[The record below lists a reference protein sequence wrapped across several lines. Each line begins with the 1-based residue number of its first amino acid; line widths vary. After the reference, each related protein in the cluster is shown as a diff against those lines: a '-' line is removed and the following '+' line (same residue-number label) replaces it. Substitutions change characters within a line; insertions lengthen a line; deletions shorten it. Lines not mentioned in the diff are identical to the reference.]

1 MGLSRLWSNSQE
13 AIDFSKLYVSFL
25 LKSVPEPQQTS
36 LKSQLCNW
44 IFTFTYLSTIRRGS
58 LFTFLLS
65 NLNHKHM
72 LPLRYCIVHVMLKH
86 HV

>member
-36 LKSQLCNW
+36 LKSPSVLE
-44 IFTFTYLSTIRRGS
+44 TILIDLEDKTVASVREEHR
-58 LFTFLLS
+58 
-65 NLNHKHM
+65 K
-72 LPLRYCIVHVMLKH
+72 K
-86 HV
+86 